1 MNDLIQEQWKLGG
14 KIYYLENYTPEH
26 LQESYADILQELK
39 TKYETL
45 RLEIIKQHKNKGR
58 YI

>member
-26 LQESYADILQELK
+26 LQESYADILKELK
-39 TKYETL
+39 AKYETL
-45 RLEIIKQHKNKGR
+45 RLEIIKRHTNER
-58 YI
+58 R

>member
-14 KIYYLENYTPEH
+14 KIYYLENYTPEE

-45 RLEIIKQHKNKGR
+45 RIEIIKRHTNGR
-58 YI
+58 RYL